1 MRGNTVRKQVLVCA
15 GIVLA
20 LALAALTWFLLT
32 QREVERLLVETDRV
46 QILLVGQDELRGV
59 HSIALLSLSEDD
71 AVLISVPADLR
82 VHDGS
87 GEFQQAAQLL
97 ATSGPDAVRTSIASL
112 TGVEIPFHIVVAWTA
127 ILPWVEDLGGVP
139 VTLDADVVYEGI
151 LQSGEPVERRFLA
164 GNHRL
169 QGEDALMFA
178 TTPSDSGDVGLW
190 DRQGIL
196 LRGLLLEGM
205 ASWPSDGDA
214 RSALR
219 RARAQWETQLS
230 VPDLAQAVE
239 LLRGVAEQNVKLYG
253 LPGDTVEIDGVT
265 YTQPRAVEIERLISL
280 RLRGLELVTPEDT
293 QVALFNGNG
302 SRGAAART
310 AEYLGVRGFQAV
322 VPGTGN
328 ADHFLYET
336 SHVIVLTEEPKA
348 WLVRDA
354 LPVEATIEFPETLPT
369 TYEAVRHQVPLGT
382 DVVVIVGIGLEF
394 E

>member
-1 MRGNTVRKQVLVCA
+1 MRGNTVRKQVLVYA
-15 GIVLA
+15 GVA
-20 LALAALTWFLLT
+20 LALAVAALAWFLLT
-32 QREVERLLVETDRV
+32 QRDVERLLVESDRV
-46 QILLVGQDELRGV
+46 QVLVIGQNDADGV
-59 HSIALLSLSEDD
+59 QAIALLSFSEED
-71 AVLISVPADLR
+71 AVIVSIPADLR
-82 VHDGS
+82 VREGS
-87 GEFQQAAQLL
+87 GAFQRAAELL
-97 ATSGPDAVRTSIASL
+97 TSSGPDAVRASIASL
-112 TGVEIPFHIVVAWTA
+112 TGVEIPFHIVVDATA

-139 VTLDADVVYEGI
+139 VTLDAEAVYQGV

-164 GNHRL
+164 GSHRL
-169 QGEDALMFA
+169 QGQDALLFA
-178 TTPSDSGDVGLW
+178 TAPSDPGDIGLW
-190 DRQGIL
+190 ARQAIL

-214 RSALR
+214 RGALR
-219 RARAQWETQLS
+219 TARAQMETQLS
-230 VPDLAQAVE
+230 VPDLTRAVE
-239 LLRGVAEQNVKLYG
+239 LLRGIAEEDVDLYI
-253 LPGDTVEIDGVT
+253 LPGDDVEIGGVT
-265 YTQPRAVEIERLISL
+265 YTQPRVVEIERLISL

-293 QVALFNGNG
+293 RVALFNGNG

-310 AEYLGVRGFQAV
+310 GEYLSLRGFQTV

-354 LPVEATIEFPETLPT
+354 LPVEATIEFPESLPT
-369 TYEAVRHQVPLGT
+369 TYEAVRQQVPTGT